1 MEKIIDTP
9 VLNESLMKEFTN
21 SPISEVKILEEA
33 FLKKALQ
40 GVNKGSRL
48 DTGIDG
54 NGPELIRIKII
65 QGNQAKWGKLK
76 ERLND
81 FVERAQGSSQG
92 SWKTLGVWDD

>member
-1 MEKIIDTP
+1 
-9 VLNESLMKEFTN
+9 MKEFTN

-33 FLKKALQ
+33 LLKKALQ

-48 DTGIDG
+48 DTETDG